1 MRLETASD
9 HDHIRNEALLSQRTT
24 PLLTARASRISD
36 IHDLRLGRN
45 QSRRFT
51 STSEALSLPL
61 LFPQAGHSASASA
74 SLRSP
79 PPMPLSPLPSRPPPP
94 GLHSISPFL
103 FSSFSPSSVCSG
115 SARQPHS
122 SVFSS
127 SSPRPRPTS
136 FLSGL
141 QYLQEA
147 KRDNDSQSLQHP
159 SKFS

>member
-94 GLHSISPFL
+94 STQSLPFCSL
-103 FSSFSPSSVCSG
+103 LSHPPPFAMAALDSLTLLSSL
-115 SARQPHS
+115 
-122 SVFSS
+122 
-127 SSPRPRPTS
+127 RPRH
-136 FLSGL
+136 GL
-141 QYLQEA
+141 GPQVFVRSSIFARGKERQ
-147 KRDNDSQSLQHP
+147 
-159 SKFS
+159 